1 MISERTRHNER
12 GMAGSAPKIHQTA
25 FGQHDDAPACGEYDM
40 IHLRLDVVPLVLL
53 NGSNIYFGIEVS
65 NVTDDSLVLH
75 SQHVVMRND
84 AKITGRGHEYVG
96 LVANFVHGNHAIT
109 FHRRL

>member
-1 MISERTRHNER
+1 MLGQNVNIFLVACAVLPEFHLRQYLISERTRHNER

-84 AKITGRGHEYVG
+84 
-96 LVANFVHGNHAIT
+96 
-109 FHRRL
+109 